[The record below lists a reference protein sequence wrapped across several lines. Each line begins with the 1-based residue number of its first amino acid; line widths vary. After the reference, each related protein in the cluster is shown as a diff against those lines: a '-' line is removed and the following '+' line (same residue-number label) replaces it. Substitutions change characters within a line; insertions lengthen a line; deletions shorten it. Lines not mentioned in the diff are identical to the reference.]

1 MQPHFQFDKIHI
13 TTDAPA
19 SEPHAPASLSTRVW
33 INDRLP
39 VEEDYTLDIQSFFE
53 SLDLVQGKVSFTGGC
68 GIPECCAVGFRTHA
82 GINSWHLGDF
92 AFSWTSVYEIANQL
106 ISLIESLPTSSKEY
120 AHFSPLLKEFSRKRD
135 SIKPRLSKG
144 SP

>member
-1 MQPHFQFDKIHI
+1 MHHREDDADYFQFDKIRI
-13 TTDAPA
+13 TTDASA
-19 SEPHAPASLSTRVW
+19 SEPDEQRSLSIRVW

-82 GINSWHLGDF
+82 G
-92 AFSWTSVYEIANQL
+92 
-106 ISLIESLPTSSKEY
+106 
-120 AHFSPLLKEFSRKRD
+120 
-135 SIKPRLSKG
+135 
-144 SP
+144 